1 VEVTPKSRLILRL
14 QGLVFVVLFLGIIGM
29 LAWLSTRY
37 VYQADWTANT
47 RNTISEDTG
56 KLLGEMEG
64 AITVTAFARDN
75 DITRG
80 RIRDLVAR
88 YQRVKPDIALEF
100 VNPDAEP
107 ERVREDGITL
117 DGELLISYQG
127 RDEKVQELTEQQL
140 TNALLR
146 IARQSE
152 RWIVF
157 LSGHGERDAN
167 GDANY
172 DLGTFGRE
180 LERKG
185 FKVQRVNL
193 AETVIPENTN
203 LLVIASPEV
212 NLLPGEVGMIRA
224 YVESGGNLLWLVE
237 PGEDHGLGRLAELLG
252 VEFLPGVIVD
262 ATTQLF
268 GIQNPSFVIVAAYP
282 LHAVTRDMNT
292 VTVFPRAA
300 ALEAVDSEDWESEP
314 ILTTLDRTWTELGE
328 IAGDVRFEEN
338 TDERAGPLN
347 IGIALTRSLD
357 AASPGKPREQRVL
370 VAGDG
375 DFLSNSFIGNG
386 GNLDLGLNI
395 VHWLS
400 HDDAFIAIRPK
411 AAPDQNL
418 ELGRTAQAVIAT
430 SFLLGLPLVLLSSGL
445 LIWLRR
451 RRR

>member
-1 VEVTPKSRLILRL
+1 
-14 QGLVFVVLFLGIIGM
+14 
-29 LAWLSTRY
+29 
-37 VYQADWTANT
+37 
-47 RNTISEDTG
+47 
-56 KLLGEMEG
+56 
-64 AITVTAFARDN
+64 
-75 DITRG
+75 
-80 RIRDLVAR
+80 
-88 YQRVKPDIALEF
+88 
-100 VNPDAEP
+100 
-107 ERVREDGITL
+107 
-117 DGELLISYQG
+117 
-127 RDEKVQELTEQQL
+127 
-140 TNALLR
+140 
-146 IARQSE
+146 
-152 RWIVF
+152 
-157 LSGHGERDAN
+157 
-167 GDANY
+167 
-172 DLGTFGRE
+172 
-180 LERKG
+180 
-185 FKVQRVNL
+185 
-193 AETVIPENTN
+193 
-203 LLVIASPEV
+203 
-212 NLLPGEVGMIRA
+212 
-224 YVESGGNLLWLVE
+224 VE